1 MLVHRVK
8 IVDYNYTNI
17 NINKK
22 GIFNKTCFFFGNLS
36 SEC

>member
-22 GIFNKTCFFFGNLS
+22 GLILIIKRVFFLVN
-36 SEC
+36 